1 MCSRWPEEPE
11 QRNNK
16 RRFTLLRLAICAKC
30 RVCLAWPFYLFICM
44 LERKNDQTK
53 ASKNKSNMWQHK
65 AKRHS
70 LKPQRSPLYNCQP
83 DKESFQ
89 EGCQIAL
96 QIK

>member
-1 MCSRWPEEPE
+1 MCVVGGRKSQNKGIIKGALLYFVSRFA
-11 QRNNK
+11 QNVA
-16 RRFTLLRLAICAKC
+16 FASLGL
-30 RVCLAWPFYLFICM
+30 FMFICM

>member
-1 MCSRWPEEPE
+1 
-11 QRNNK
+11 
-16 RRFTLLRLAICAKC
+16 
-30 RVCLAWPFYLFICM
+30 M

-53 ASKNKSNMWQHK
+53 ASKNKSNMRQHK

-70 LKPQRSPLYNCQP
+70 LKPQWSPLYNCQP